1 MQSLKTKYFPTS
13 KKVEVVRQRC
23 TIKNKIW
30 SEIIYR
36 VFVFEKLFSI
46 PLRGA
51 SNNALLGL
59 IKPPAMRVVTDIH
72 YLFNRIKYSILES
85 S

>member
-1 MQSLKTKYFPTS
+1 MQSLKTKYFSTS

-36 VFVFEKLFSI
+36 VFIFEKLFGI

-59 IKPPAMRVVTDIH
+59 IKPPAMRVVTDLCLKAGHI
-72 YLFNRIKYSILES
+72 FERYSKA
-85 S
+85 